1 MQREQEKEVG
11 GSLRR
16 TRDQGCEEDR
26 GGVYGDD
33 SSSWGYGS
41 GTSVA
46 RQDSQWRDK
55 DSKPL
60 IKPSTQYVSYLQVVQ
75 AQNVTEN

>member
-1 MQREQEKEVG
+1 VG

-26 GGVYGDD
+26 GGVYGGV

-46 RQDSQWRDK
+46 R
-55 DSKPL
+55 
-60 IKPSTQYVSYLQVVQ
+60 
-75 AQNVTEN
+75 